1 MYGGPPQSQRSG
13 VVEPDES
20 PPVWPVFGD
29 LMAGLFGLFVLFFMW
44 AITFQT
50 DLANT
55 LEAREAALVAQQK
68 ALAQKQADLDA
79 ERAARK
85 KEKARLE
92 ALERA
97 LAGPLSEGLI
107 TLTEGRIGIRG
118 SVLFSSNSA
127 ALTAEGTTLI
137 GQLAGPLEAFLKGRE
152 EMVMISGYTDDKP
165 IARGNARFADNWALS
180 SERALTV
187 TRALTESGLPGDR
200 LIAAGFGPN
209 HPVATNET
217 PEGRALNRRVE
228 IQPVPRA
235 TAGGR

>member
-1 MYGGPPQSQRSG
+1 MYGA
-13 VVEPDES
+13 PDHEEDEHGS
-20 PPVWPVFGD
+20 PVWTVFGD

-50 DLANT
+50 DLAHT
-55 LEAREAALVAQQK
+55 LEAKEADLQAQQAVLVQK
-68 ALAQKQADLDA
+68 EQALEA

-85 KEKARLE
+85 KDRARLD

-97 LAGPLSEGLI
+97 LAGPLSKGLI

-127 ALTAEGTTLI
+127 GLTREGRQLLAE
-137 GQLAGPLEAFLKGRE
+137 LAGPLQAFLQGRD

-165 IARGNARFADNWALS
+165 IARGNALFEDNWALS
-180 SERALTV
+180 TERALTV
-187 TRALTESGLPGDR
+187 TRTLTQGGLPGER

-209 HPVATNET
+209 HPVATNDT

-235 TAGGR
+235 TAGGQR